1 MLNQLSIRTRLAI
14 LAIMASLALLVLGSV
29 NYWQTRQLTQALEQA
44 SAGQGK
50 LRNQGEADMMHD
62 AVRGDVLEMYYQAS
76 QANTTPATLD
86 EVRKSFA
93 EHAKDLREHVA
104 KNDALPLS
112 SQERRELAA
121 HPVKLITRS
130 RLSKPKLR

>member
-86 EVRKSFA
+86 GRSYLMFCICSLPSFGCQGRPRFA
-93 EHAKDLREHVA
+93 DK
-104 KNDALPLS
+104 
-112 SQERRELAA
+112 
-121 HPVKLITRS
+121 
-130 RLSKPKLR
+130 LSK